1 MLIQVE
7 DLTHVYAPGTP
18 FERVAL
24 RQVNLQIGAG
34 ERVGILGPTGSGKS
48 TLAQHLAG
56 LLKKPKAGRVLLDG
70 VPVHSAPRDHRL
82 QVGIAF
88 QYPEDQIFQQTVFR
102 EVAFGPRNLGLDEAE
117 VTARVH
123 WALEVAGLNPETMSQ
138 RMPFT
143 LSGGEMRR
151 VALAGIL
158 ALRPRVL
165 ILDEPTAGQDPQSRR
180 GLLARILAWQQETG
194 LTLIIISHTLEEL
207 VLSPS
212 TLLRTGPSTLRRGS
226 PRLRSGQ
233 AGQALLRINP
243 AEGLGQVV
251 ERLVMLKEG
260 QVVADGPTQRILSD
274 EALLNTIG
282 LDVPEPIRL
291 LRTLRQKG
299 KKVRTDLVSA
309 AEAATE
315 IAHVWGLLPLS
326 VPPTHGGEEGRRA

>member
-1 MLIQVE
+1 MRRNSAVLIQVE
-7 DLTHVYAPGTP
+7 NLTHVYAPGTP

-24 RQVNLQIGAG
+24 RQVNLQIAAG

-56 LLKKPKAGRVLLDG
+56 LLKPTVGRVLLDG
-70 VPVHSAPRDHRL
+70 VSVHSALRLRSGQAPRDHRL

-88 QYPEDQIFQQTVFR
+88 QYPEDQIFEQTVFR

-117 VTARVH
+117 VTARVR
-123 WALEVAGLNPETMSQ
+123 WALKMVDLDPETMSQ

-180 GLLARILAWQQETG
+180 GLLARILAWQEETS
-194 LTLIIISHTLEEL
+194 LTLIIISHALEEL
-207 VLSPS
+207 EQ
-212 TLLRTGPSTLRRGS
+212 G
-226 PRLRSGQ
+226 
-233 AGQALLRINP
+233 
-243 AEGLGQVV
+243 V
-251 ERLVMLKEG
+251 ERLVILKEG
-260 QVVADGPTQRILSD
+260 QVMADGPTRRVLGD
-274 EALLNTIG
+274 VPLLNAVG
-282 LDVPEPIRL
+282 LDMPEHVKL
-291 LRTLRQKG
+291 LWALRQRG
-299 KKVRTDLVSA
+299 RKVRTDLLSV
-309 AEAATE
+309 AETATE

-326 VPPTHGGEEGRRA
+326 VPPTRGGEKGGGS

>member
-1 MLIQVE
+1 MQKRTLIQVE
-7 DLTHVYAPGTP
+7 GLTHVYAPGTP

-24 RQVNLQIGAG
+24 RQVNLQIAAG

-56 LLKKPKAGRVLLDG
+56 LLKPTAGRVLLDG

-88 QYPEDQIFQQTVFR
+88 QYPEDQIFEQTIFR

-117 VTARVH
+117 VMARVH
-123 WALEVAGLNPETMSQ
+123 WALEMVGLDPEAMSQ

-180 GLLARILAWQQETG
+180 RLLARILAWQEETS
-194 LTLIIISHTLEEL
+194 LTLVIISHALEEL
-207 VLSPS
+207 VLSPV
-212 TLLRTGPSTLRRGS
+212 
-226 PRLRSGQ
+226 
-233 AGQALLRINP
+233 
-243 AEGLGQVV
+243 EGLGQTV

-260 QVVADGPTQRILSD
+260 QVAADGPTRRILSD
-274 EALLNTIG
+274 VPLLNAIG
-282 LDVPEPIRL
+282 LDVPDHIKL
-291 LRTLRQKG
+291 LRALRQRG
-299 KKVRTDLVSA
+299 RNVRTDLLSVAETA
-309 AEAATE
+309 AE
-315 IAHVWGLLPLS
+315 IAHVWG
-326 VPPTHGGEEGRRA
+326 VKHYNGWGELNGP

>member
-24 RQVNLQIGAG
+24 RQVNLQIAAG

-56 LLKKPKAGRVLLDG
+56 LLKPTAGRVLLDG
-70 VPVHSAPRDHRL
+70 MPVHSAPRDHRL

-88 QYPEDQIFQQTVFR
+88 QYPEDQIFEQTVFR
-102 EVAFGPRNLGLDEAE
+102 EVAFGPHNLGLDEAE
-117 VTARVH
+117 VTARVR
-123 WALEVAGLNPETMSQ
+123 WALEMVGLDPEAMSQ

-180 GLLARILAWQQETG
+180 RLLARLLDWQEETG
-194 LTLIIISHTLEEL
+194 LTLVIISHALEEG
-207 VLSPS
+207 S
-212 TLLRTGPSTLRRGS
+212 LL
-226 PRLRSGQ
+226 Q
-233 AGQALLRINP
+233 A
-243 AEGLGQVV
+243 VD
-251 ERLVMLKEG
+251 RLVMLREG
-260 QVVADGPTQRILSD
+260 QVVADGPTRHVLSD
-274 EALLNTIG
+274 VPLLNAIG
-282 LDVPEPIRL
+282 LDVPEHVKL
-291 LRTLRQKG
+291 LRTLRQRG
-299 KKVRTDLVSA
+299 RKVRTDLVSA

-315 IAHVWGLLPLS
+315 IAHVWGLPPLS
-326 VPPTHGGEEGRRA
+326 VPPTCGGEERGGP

>member
-1 MLIQVE
+1 MQQRTLIQVE
-7 DLTHVYAPGTP
+7 NLTHVYAPGTP

-24 RQVNLQIGAG
+24 RQVNLQIAAG

-56 LLKKPKAGRVLLDG
+56 LLKPTAGRVLLDG

-88 QYPEDQIFQQTVFR
+88 QYPEDQIFEQTVFR

-117 VTARVH
+117 VAARVR
-123 WALEVAGLNPETMSQ
+123 WALEMAGLNPEAMSQ

-180 GLLARILAWQQETG
+180 RLLARILAWQKEIG
-194 LTLIIISHTLEEL
+194 LTLIIISHALAEL
-207 VLSPS
+207 ALPVPS
-212 TLLRTGPSTLRRGS
+212 AAEGS
-226 PRLRSGQ
+226 
-233 AGQALLRINP
+233 P
-243 AEGLGQVV
+243 AEGLGRTVD
-251 ERLVMLKEG
+251 RLVMLKEG
-260 QVVADGPTQRILSD
+260 QVVADGLTRHILSD
-274 EALLNTIG
+274 EALLDAIG
-282 LDVPEPIRL
+282 LDMPEPVKL
-291 LRTLRQKG
+291 LQALRQRG
-299 KKVRTDLVSA
+299 RKVRTNLVSA
-309 AEAATE
+309 AETAAE
-315 IAHVWGLLPLS
+315 IAHVWGLR
-326 VPPTHGGEEGRRA
+326 VENGELRVESGEWREEAP

>member
-1 MLIQVE
+1 MQKRTLIQVE
-7 DLTHVYAPGTP
+7 GLTHVYAPGTP

-24 RQVNLQIGAG
+24 RQVNLQIAAG

-56 LLKKPKAGRVLLDG
+56 LLKPTVGRVLLDG

-88 QYPEDQIFQQTVFR
+88 QYPEDQIFEQTIFR
-102 EVAFGPRNLGLDEAE
+102 EVAFGPRNLGLGEAE
-117 VTARVH
+117 VMARVH
-123 WALEVAGLNPETMSQ
+123 WALEMVGLDPETMSQ

-180 GLLARILAWQQETG
+180 RLLARILAWQEEIG
-194 LTLIIISHTLEEL
+194 LTLVIISHALEEL
-207 VLSPS
+207 VLSPV
-212 TLLRTGPSTLRRGS
+212 
-226 PRLRSGQ
+226 
-233 AGQALLRINP
+233 
-243 AEGLGQVV
+243 EGLGQTV

-260 QVVADGPTQRILSD
+260 QVVADGPTRRILSD
-274 EALLNTIG
+274 VPLLNAIG
-282 LDVPEPIRL
+282 LDVPDHIKL
-291 LRTLRQKG
+291 LRALRQRG
-299 KKVRTDLVSA
+299 RNVRTDLLSVAETA
-309 AEAATE
+309 AE
-315 IAHVWGLLPLS
+315 IAHVWGGK
-326 VPPTHGGEEGRRA
+326 HYNGWGELNGP

>member
-1 MLIQVE
+1 MQQRTLIQVE

-24 RQVNLQIGAG
+24 RQVNLQIAAG

-56 LLKKPKAGRVLLDG
+56 LLKPTAGRVLLDG

-88 QYPEDQIFQQTVFR
+88 QYPEDQIFEQTVFR
-102 EVAFGPRNLGLDEAE
+102 EVAFGPRNLGLDESE
-117 VTARVH
+117 VAARVR
-123 WALEVAGLNPETMSQ
+123 WALEMAGLNPEAMSQ

-180 GLLARILAWQQETG
+180 RLLARILAWQKEIG
-194 LTLIIISHTLEEL
+194 LTLIIISHALEEL
-207 VLSPS
+207 VLSP
-212 TLLRTGPSTLRRGS
+212 
-226 PRLRSGQ
+226 
-233 AGQALLRINP
+233 
-243 AEGLGQVV
+243 AEGLGQTV
-251 ERLVMLKEG
+251 ERLVMLREG
-260 QVVADGPTQRILSD
+260 QVVADGPTRHILSD
-274 EALLNTIG
+274 KVLLNAVG
-282 LDVPEPIRL
+282 LDVPEPVKL
-291 LRTLRQKG
+291 LQTLRQKG
-299 KKVRTDLVSA
+299 RNVRTDLVSA

-315 IAHVWGLLPLS
+315 IAQVWGLR
-326 VPPTHGGEEGRRA
+326 VENGEWRVESGEWREEAP

>member
-1 MLIQVE
+1 LIQVE
-7 DLTHVYAPGTP
+7 DLTHIYAPGTP

-24 RQVNLQIGAG
+24 HQVNLQIVAG
-34 ERVGILGPTGSGKS
+34 ERLGILGPTGSGKS

-56 LLKKPKAGRVLLDG
+56 LLKPTAGRVLLNG

-88 QYPEDQIFQQTVFR
+88 QYPEDQIFEQTVFR

-117 VTARVH
+117 VMVRVR
-123 WALEVAGLNPETMSQ
+123 WALEMAGLDPEVVSQ

-158 ALRPRVL
+158 AMRPRVL

-180 GLLARILAWQQETG
+180 GLLARILAWQKETG
-194 LTLIIISHTLEEL
+194 LTLVIISHAMEEL
-207 VLSPS
+207 VLS
-212 TLLRTGPSTLRRGS
+212 
-226 PRLRSGQ
+226 
-233 AGQALLRINP
+233 P

-260 QVVADGPTQRILSD
+260 QVVADGPTHHIFSD
-274 EALLNTIG
+274 VPLLNAIG
-282 LDVPEPIRL
+282 LDVPEPVKL
-291 LRTLRQKG
+291 LQALRQRG
-299 KKVRTDLVSA
+299 RKVRTDLVSA
-309 AEAATE
+309 AEAAIE
-315 IAHVWGLLPLS
+315 IAHVWGLKETP
-326 VPPTHGGEEGRRA
+326 

>member
-1 MLIQVE
+1 VE

-56 LLKKPKAGRVLLDG
+56 LLKPTVGRMLLDG
-70 VPVHSAPRDHRL
+70 VPIHSAPRDHRL

-88 QYPEDQIFQQTVFR
+88 QYPEDQIFEQTVFR
-102 EVAFGPRNLGLDEAE
+102 EVAFGPRNLDLDEAE
-117 VTARVH
+117 VTTRVH
-123 WALEVAGLNPETMSQ
+123 WALEMAGLNPETMSQ

-158 ALRPRVL
+158 ALHPRVL
-165 ILDEPTAGQDPQSRR
+165 ILDEPTAGQDPQSRL

-212 TLLRTGPSTLRRGS
+212 TLRRGS
-226 PRLRSGQ
+226 GQ
-233 AGQALLRINP
+233 ASLRINP
-243 AEGLGQVV
+243 AEGWGQVV

-291 LRTLRQKG
+291 LRALRQKG
-299 KKVRTDLVSA
+299 KKVRTDLASV
-309 AEAATE
+309 AEAAAE
-315 IAHVWGLLPLS
+315 IAHVWGLPPLS
-326 VPPTHGGEEGRRA
+326 VPPTHGGEERGGA

>member
-1 MLIQVE
+1 MLIQVQ
-7 DLTHVYAPGTP
+7 DLTHIYAPGTP

-24 RQVNLQIGAG
+24 RQVNLQIAAG

-56 LLKKPKAGRVLLDG
+56 LLKPTAGRVLLDG

-88 QYPEDQIFQQTVFR
+88 QYPEDQIFEQTVFR

-123 WALEVAGLNPETMSQ
+123 WALGIAGLNPESMSQ

-180 GLLARILAWQQETG
+180 GLLARILAWQEETG
-194 LTLIIISHTLEEL
+194 LTLVIISHALEEL
-207 VLSPS
+207 VLSPV
-212 TLLRTGPSTLRRGS
+212 
-226 PRLRSGQ
+226 
-233 AGQALLRINP
+233 
-243 AEGLGQVV
+243 EGLGQAMD
-251 ERLVMLKEG
+251 RLVMLKEG
-260 QVVADGPTQRILSD
+260 QVVADGPTRHILSE
-274 EALLNTIG
+274 EALLDAIG
-282 LDVPEPIRL
+282 LEVPEHVKL
-291 LRTLRQKG
+291 LRALRQKG
-299 KKVRTDLVSA
+299 RKVRTDLVSA

-315 IAHVWGLLPLS
+315 IAHMWGLTPLM
-326 VPPTHGGEEGRRA
+326 GEERGGA

>member
-56 LLKKPKAGRVLLDG
+56 LLKPTAGRVLLDG

-123 WALEVAGLNPETMSQ
+123 WALEMAGLNPETMSQ

-207 VLSPS
+207 VLSP
-212 TLLRTGPSTLRRGS
+212 
-226 PRLRSGQ
+226 
-233 AGQALLRINP
+233 

-251 ERLVMLKEG
+251 ERLVMLKES
-260 QVVADGPTQRILSD
+260 QVAADGPTQRILSD

-291 LRTLRQKG
+291 LRALRQKG

-309 AEAATE
+309 VEAAAE
-315 IAHVWGLLPLS
+315 IAHVWGLPHAQRGWAILPFA
-326 VPPTHGGEEGRRA
+326 GEEGGGP

>member
-1 MLIQVE
+1 MPQRTLIQVE
-7 DLTHVYAPGTP
+7 DLTHIYAPGTP

-24 RQVNLQIGAG
+24 HQVNLQIVAG
-34 ERVGILGPTGSGKS
+34 ERLGILGPTGSGKS

-56 LLKKPKAGRVLLDG
+56 LLKPTAGRVLLNG

-88 QYPEDQIFQQTVFR
+88 QYPEDQIFEQTVFR

-117 VTARVH
+117 VMARVR
-123 WALEVAGLNPETMSQ
+123 WALEMAGLDPEAMNQ

-158 ALRPRVL
+158 AMRPRLL

-180 GLLARILAWQQETG
+180 GLLARILAWQKETG
-194 LTLIIISHTLEEL
+194 LTLVIISHAMEEL
-207 VLSPS
+207 VMS
-212 TLLRTGPSTLRRGS
+212 
-226 PRLRSGQ
+226 
-233 AGQALLRINP
+233 P

-260 QVVADGPTQRILSD
+260 QVVADGPTHHIFSD
-274 EALLNTIG
+274 VPLLNAIG
-282 LDVPEPIRL
+282 LDVPEPVKL
-291 LRTLRQKG
+291 LQALRQRG
-299 KKVRTDLVSA
+299 RKVRTDLVSA
-309 AEAATE
+309 AEAAIE
-315 IAHVWGLLPLS
+315 IAHVWGLKETP
-326 VPPTHGGEEGRRA
+326 

>member
-24 RQVNLQIGAG
+24 RQVNLQIAAG

-56 LLKKPKAGRVLLDG
+56 LLKPTMGRVLLDG
-70 VPVHSAPRDHRL
+70 MPIHSAPRDHRL

-88 QYPEDQIFQQTVFR
+88 QYPEDQIFEQTIFR

-117 VTARVH
+117 VTARVR
-123 WALEVAGLNPETMSQ
+123 WALEMAGLDPEIMSQ

-180 GLLARILAWQQETG
+180 GLLARILAWQEETG
-194 LTLIIISHTLEEL
+194 LTLVIISHTLEEL
-207 VLSPS
+207 VL
-212 TLLRTGPSTLRRGS
+212 R
-226 PRLRSGQ
+226 
-233 AGQALLRINP
+233 P
-243 AEGLGQVV
+243 AEGLGQAV

-260 QVVADGPTQRILSD
+260 QVVADGPTRHILND
-274 EALLNTIG
+274 VPLLNAIR
-282 LDVPEPIRL
+282 LDVPEPVKL
-291 LRTLRQKG
+291 LRALRQRG
-299 KKVRTDLVSA
+299 RKVRTDLVSA

-315 IAHVWGLLPLS
+315 IAHVWGLT
-326 VPPTHGGEEGRRA
+326 PPPSPSPTRGGEEERRA

>member
-56 LLKKPKAGRVLLDG
+56 LLKPTAGRVLLDG

-88 QYPEDQIFQQTVFR
+88 QYPEDQIFEQTVFR

-123 WALEVAGLNPETMSQ
+123 WALEMAGLNPETMSQ

-212 TLLRTGPSTLRRGS
+212 TDPSLRSGLRLRTG
-226 PRLRSGQ
+226 
-233 AGQALLRINP
+233 P

-291 LRTLRQKG
+291 LRALRQKG
-299 KKVRTDLVSA
+299 KKVRTDLVST
-309 AEAATE
+309 AEAAAE
-315 IAHVWGLLPLS
+315 IAHVWGLPHAQRGWAILPFA
-326 VPPTHGGEEGRRA
+326 GEERGGA